1 MITLAL
7 LFLVAAIV
15 FLGLWISGV
24 VVTFVG
30 LAKILFLVCISFFV
44 IFLAVG
50 VVSKPPKV

>member
-30 LAKILFLVCISFFV
+30 VAKLLFLISISLFV

>member
-1 MITLAL
+1 MITIAL

-15 FLGLWISGV
+15 FLGLWVSGV

-30 LAKILFLVCISFFV
+30 LAKILFFVSISLFV

-50 VVSKPPKV
+50 VVSKPPRV

>member
-1 MITLAL
+1 MITVAL

-30 LAKILFLVCISFFV
+30 VAKILFLISISFFV
-44 IFLAVG
+44 IFLSIG